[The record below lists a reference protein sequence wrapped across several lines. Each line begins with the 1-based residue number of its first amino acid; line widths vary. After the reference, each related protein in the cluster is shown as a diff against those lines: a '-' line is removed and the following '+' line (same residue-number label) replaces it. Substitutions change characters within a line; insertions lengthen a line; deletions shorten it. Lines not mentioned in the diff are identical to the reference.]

1 MMKKIPFLN
10 TVFTLFET
18 PKSYA
23 FALLTGYILMSAHML
38 AQILLTP
45 LYLNILGE
53 EKFGLLMIFLNII
66 TFVVFGIA
74 WFSGGLV
81 RVLGEYWSNKNITKF
96 NETLILGKYIFTSYS
111 IIVSIIAIIIFYILK
126 SVDFFNNIDI
136 STIIIISAY
145 FILTYEA
152 LSERQAFVGANWQ
165 ALGNSIELT
174 KVFVFALLTVYFL
187 PIYKSIDIV
196 FISLIIG
203 VLIQRIITGLYL
215 KIQLN
220 FLGWGKFS
228 GSMKPN
234 LKRFL
239 SRDGLNYLYF
249 GTLVLLLQ
257 LDVVIIGIIGGPI
270 LAGKFVLL
278 WKIPEV
284 LGLILGKIPASL
296 EPKIIHLDTKS
307 ELSNYEKLF
316 MNSKFIFILICLI
329 ISIIYMFLGKHLVQ
343 LWVGDNAP
351 MDDWMYYIAGV
362 ALFFY
367 SISRWP
373 ISFAFAQVK
382 LKKLIKVS
390 FIELIFKFIFTLILF
405 KHFSYLSPLIG
416 MILIH
421 MIYVAK
427 GYQNIK

>member
-1 MMKKIPFLN
+1 MVKNIPYVNILIQFFKK
-10 TVFTLFET
+10 

-23 FALLTGYILMSAHML
+23 LALLTGYILIFAHML

-66 TFVVFGIA
+66 TFAVFGIA

-81 RVLGEYWSNKNITKF
+81 RVLGEYWSNKNLSKF
-96 NETLILGKYIFTSYS
+96 NQTLILGKYIFTSYS
-111 IIVSIIAIIIFYILK
+111 IIVSIFSMIAFVTIKNAGYL
-126 SVDFFNNIDI
+126 NEIDI
-136 STIIIISAY
+136 LTITIISLY
-145 FILTYEA
+145 FVLTYEA

-165 ALGNSIELT
+165 AFGNCIELT
-174 KVFVFALLTVYFL
+174 KVIVFSLLTVYFL
-187 PIYKSIDIV
+187 PKYKSIDIV
-196 FISLIIG
+196 FLALIMG
-203 VLIQRIITGLYL
+203 VITQRIITGSYL
-215 KIQLN
+215 KFSLN
-220 FLGWGKFS
+220 FVGWGKFS
-228 GSMKPN
+228 NSMKPD
-234 LKRFL
+234 LKRFM

-257 LDVVIIGIIGGPI
+257 LDVVIIGIIGGPV

-284 LGLILGKIPASL
+284 FGLILGKIPSSL
-296 EPKIIHLDTKS
+296 EPKIIHLDSKS
-307 ELSNYEKLF
+307 ELSSYDKLF
-316 MNSKFIFILICLI
+316 LKSRTLFVILCLI
-329 ISIIYMFLGKHLVQ
+329 TSFIYMFLGEYLVK
-343 LWVGDNAP
+343 LWVGNNAP
-351 MDDWMYYIAGV
+351 KDDWMYYIAGI

-390 FIELIFKFIFTLILF
+390 FIELIFKFIFTLVLF
-405 KHFSYLSPLIG
+405 EYFSYLSPLIG

-421 MIYVAK
+421 IIYVAK
-427 GYQNIK
+427 GYQSIK

>member
-1 MMKKIPFLN
+1 MVKN
-10 TVFTLFET
+10 TPYKDTLIKFFKT

-23 FALLTGYILMSAHML
+23 FALITGYILMFAHML
-38 AQILLTP
+38 TQILLTP
-45 LYLNILGE
+45 LYLDILGA

-66 TFVVFGIA
+66 TFAVFGIA

-81 RVLGEYWSNKNITKF
+81 RVLGEYWSNKNLSKF

-111 IIVSIIAIIIFYILK
+111 IIVSIIAISIFASLKNADYFHNIEIL
-126 SVDFFNNIDI
+126 
-136 STIIIISAY
+136 TILIISLY
-145 FILTYEA
+145 FVLTYEA
-152 LSERQAFVGANWQ
+152 LSERQAFIGANWQ

-174 KVFVFALLTVYFL
+174 KVIVFAFFTIYFL
-187 PIYKSIDIV
+187 PRYKSIDIV
-196 FISLIIG
+196 FLALIMG
-203 VLIQRIITGLYL
+203 VITQRIITGLYL
-215 KIQLN
+215 KYNLN
-220 FLGWGKFS
+220 FVGWNKFS
-228 GSMKPN
+228 NSMKPDF
-234 LKRFL
+234 KRFL

-257 LDVVIIGIIGGPI
+257 LDVVIIGIIGGPV

-284 LGLILGKIPASL
+284 LGLILGKIPSSL
-296 EPKIIHLDTKS
+296 EPKIIHLDSKS
-307 ELSNYEKLF
+307 EMNNYDKLF
-316 MNSKFIFILICLI
+316 LKSKTIFILLCFITSFSYI
-329 ISIIYMFLGKHLVQ
+329 FLGEYLVK
-343 LWVGDNAP
+343 LWVGNNAP
-351 MDDWMYYIAGV
+351 KDDWMYYIAGV

-416 MILIH
+416 MIVIH
-421 MIYVAK
+421 IIYVAK

>member
-1 MMKKIPFLN
+1 MVKKIPYINILLRF
-10 TVFTLFET
+10 FKT

-23 FALLTGYILMSAHML
+23 FALITGYALIFAHML

-66 TFVVFGIA
+66 TFAVFGIA

-81 RVLGEYWSNKNITKF
+81 RVLGEYWSNKNLSKF

-111 IIVSIIAIIIFYILK
+111 IIVSIISIFVFITLKNADYLNNINFSTVIIILL
-126 SVDFFNNIDI
+126 
-136 STIIIISAY
+136 Y
-145 FILTYEA
+145 FVLTYEA
-152 LSERQAFVGANWQ
+152 LPERQAFVGANWQ

-174 KVFVFALLTVYFL
+174 KVIVFTLFTVYFL
-187 PIYKSIDIV
+187 PKYKSIDIV
-196 FISLIIG
+196 FIALIMG
-203 VLIQRIITGLYL
+203 VITQRILTGSYL
-215 KIQLN
+215 KLNLN
-220 FLGWGKFS
+220 FVGWGKIS
-228 GSMKPN
+228 NSMKPDF
-234 LKRFL
+234 KRFL

-257 LDVVIIGIIGGPI
+257 LDVVIIGIIGGPV

-284 LGLILGKIPASL
+284 LGLILGKIPSSL
-296 EPKIIHLDTKS
+296 EPKIIHLDSKS
-307 ELSNYEKLF
+307 EMSSYNKLF
-316 MNSKFIFILICLI
+316 LKSRTLFILLCFIT
-329 ISIIYMFLGKHLVQ
+329 SFFYMFLGEYLVK
-343 LWVGDNAP
+343 LWVGNNAP
-351 MDDWMYYIAGV
+351 KEDWMYYIAGV

-382 LKKLIKVS
+382 LKQLIKVS
-390 FIELIFKFIFTLILF
+390 FIELCFKFIFTLILF
-405 KHFSYLSPLIG
+405 EYFSYLSPLIG

-421 MIYVAK
+421 IIYVAK
-427 GYQNIK
+427 GYQRIK